1 MYETKLFVSYIYRPI
16 CTLEDLAILQSDMDT
31 SWTEH
36 NFLQSVNADKCK
48 GNRQTNLSL
57 EPQPPLQING
67 VTMERVENYK
77 YLEVWIT
84 PNLSWSKHISEA
96 CYKARQ
102 KVGILYRKCYK
113 NANNASYNAKN
124 ILKKVLKLYLSC
136 IRPELEY
143 AATVWSPHQ
152 KGRIDTL
159 ESVQYEFEF
168 RLQISVAYSY
178 FCHVLTTSQI
188 LVMDLH
194 STEEIA
200 VIHRV

>member
-1 MYETKLFVSYIYRPI
+1 
-16 CTLEDLAILQSDMDT
+16 
-31 SWTEH
+31 
-36 NFLQSVNADKCK
+36 
-48 GNRQTNLSL
+48 
-57 EPQPPLQING
+57 
-67 VTMERVENYK
+67 MERVENYK
-77 YLEVWIT
+77 YLEVWIA

-96 CYKARQ
+96 CCKARQ

-124 ILKKVLKLYLSC
+124 ILKKVLKLCLSC

-178 FCHVLTTSQI
+178 FCNVLTTSQI

-200 VIHRV
+200 MLFTGCRCMLCNLIVLQSEWTAGPAGTKPKGRFRNSVACS